1 MNGSY
6 PVPMNGVDPNL
17 DSMIQQNLYMLEN
30 SLKMNQFNQMY
41 YNMNH
46 QQQQICNYNKPPL
59 EAPNE
64 LFEEV
69 YPFNAGYNYSPCVE
83 DPRTIKTSTIDRR
96 EETKS
101 NWLSPNKVI
110 ELYYDQLTP
119 YEKNEIFSYSK
130 IYFVGSK
137 AADKKMPGTFSQ
149 ESNYG
154 YDDAEGGYIH
164 VTHDH
169 VAYR

>member
-41 YNMNH
+41 CNMNH
-46 QQQQICNYNKPPL
+46 QQQICNYNKPPL

-69 YPFNAGYNYSPCVE
+69 YPLNFLKN
-83 DPRTIKTSTIDRR
+83 RLWTLRK
-96 EETKS
+96 
-101 NWLSPNKVI
+101 LLKV
-110 ELYYDQLTP
+110 T
-119 YEKNEIFSYSK
+119 
-130 IYFVGSK
+130 
-137 AADKKMPGTFSQ
+137 
-149 ESNYG
+149 
-154 YDDAEGGYIH
+154 
-164 VTHDH
+164 
-169 VAYR
+169 